1 MQKRKSILLIEWEEF
16 KAAAIFLTTFL
27 SNFSLEAKNKKQP
40 DFNDWRCMINTY
52 SNILAL
58 NHE

>member
-1 MQKRKSILLIEWEEF
+1 MQERKSILIELEEF

-27 SNFSLEAKNKKQP
+27 SYFSLEAKNKKQP
-40 DFNDWRCMINTY
+40 DFNDWRSMINTY